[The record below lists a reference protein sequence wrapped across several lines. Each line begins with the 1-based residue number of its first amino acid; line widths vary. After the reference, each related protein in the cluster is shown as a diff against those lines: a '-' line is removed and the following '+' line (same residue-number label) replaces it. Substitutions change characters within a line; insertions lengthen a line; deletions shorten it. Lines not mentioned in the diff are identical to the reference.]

1 MAGTDGGGGGSG
13 DLKTA
18 RLWREA
24 ALRARKLRGNLRQ
37 LSLSGAAATASSDP
51 GPGSGPRPASPTPAQ
66 RPPPLVLPP
75 DLADVEVLN
84 LGNNAL
90 DELPAG
96 LAAAL
101 GSLPLLRG
109 LVLRR
114 NRLPKLPPLLGQ
126 LGARLTELDVSHNRL
141 GAVAAEV
148 LSALP
153 QLRKLNLSHNQLA
166 DLPAQ
171 LGALGHLEELDVS
184 FNRLPQLPDALGRL
198 RALRTLDLDHNQL
211 TAFPPQ
217 LLQLA
222 TLEEL
227 DVSGNRLRGLPEE
240 IGALRALKILWLSG
254 AELGTLPPGFCQ
266 LASLES
272 LMLDS
277 NGLQAL
283 PAQFSRLQQLRML
296 NLSSNRFEDFPGALL
311 PLASLEELY
320 LSRNRLTAVPALV
333 SGLSKLLTLW
343 LDNNRI
349 RYLPDSIVELTGLEE
364 LVLQGNQI
372 AVLPDNFGQLSR
384 VGLWKV
390 KDNPLIQPPYEVC
403 MKGIPYIAAYQKE
416 LAHSQPAV
424 QPRLKLLLLG
434 RKAAG
439 KTSLCRCLTEGGR
452 EEGTRAGRGREKG
465 HLGPDAGLGPTSSNS
480 KGIEVTSWTADA
492 ARGLRFIVYDLA
504 GDQSYEVIQPF
515 FLSPGALYVLVVN
528 LATYEPSSFPSAV
541 GSFLHCVGARVPH
554 AVICIVG
561 THADLCGERELEEKC
576 LDIHRQIALQE
587 KQDAAGLGRLASA
600 VDEALARDFEL
611 RCASPHAAYY
621 GVSDKNLRRRKAQLQ
636 YLLKHRPQI
645 LSPVLPV
652 SCRAPAQLQRL
663 RAKLLSVAEHRE
675 IFPNLHRVL
684 PRSWHVLEELHFQRP
699 QAERLWLSWWD
710 SARLGLQAGLTED
723 RLQSALSYLHE
734 SGKLLY
740 FEDSP
745 ALKEHVFH
753 NLPRLIDILNV
764 FFQRDAGLLL
774 RKLLLGAQ
782 GELGPQGDG
791 GGAALAGEGG
801 AGQDP
806 LRAAQLHHYV
816 EGFLLHG
823 LLPAHV
829 IRLLLRPH
837 VQAPQDLQLLL
848 ELLEKM
854 GLCYCLNKAKGKAL
868 NGASASW
875 YKFPCYVQNEVPPA
889 EAWIDSSG
897 SAAAAALAG
906 QSFVAEQL
914 QIRYSFPVLFPPG
927 LFARYS
933 VQINRHVVQRSD
945 GKFQIFAYRGK
956 VPVVVSYR
964 PGRGALQPDTLSI
977 ASHASLPNIWTA
989 WQAIT
994 PLLEELDALLQEWPG
1009 LCYAVHIL
1017 CSKCL
1022 KRGSPNPHA
1031 FPGELLSQP
1040 RPEGVAEIIC
1050 PKNGSERVN
1059 VALVYPPTPT
1069 VISPCSKKNVGEKHR
1084 NQ

>member
-1 MAGTDGGGGGSG
+1 MAGKDSG
-13 DLKTA
+13 NLKTV
-18 RLWREA
+18 RLWRDA
-24 ALRARKLRGNLRQ
+24 ALRARKLRSNLRQ
-37 LSLSGAAATASSDP
+37 LTLSCPDAP
-51 GPGSGPRPASPTPAQ
+51 Q
-66 RPPPLVLPP
+66 LVLPANIG
-75 DLADVEVLN
+75 DIEVLN
-84 LGNNAL
+84 LGNN
-90 DELPAG
+90 G
-96 LAAAL
+96 LEDVPEGLGSAL
-101 GSLPLLRG
+101 GSLRV

-114 NRLPKLPPLLGQ
+114 NRFARLPPAVAELGHH
-126 LGARLTELDVSHNRL
+126 LTELDVSHNRL
-141 GAVAAEV
+141 TVLGAEV
-148 LSALP
+148 VSALRE
-153 QLRKLNLSHNQLA
+153 LRKLNLSHNQLPA
-166 DLPAQ
+166 LPAQ
-171 LGALGHLEELDVS
+171 LGALAHLEELDVS
-184 FNRLPQLPDALGRL
+184 FNRLAHLPDSFSCLSH
-198 RALRTLDLDHNQL
+198 LRTLDVDHNQL
-211 TAFPPQ
+211 TAFPRQ
-217 LLQLA
+217 LLQLTA
-222 TLEEL
+222 LEEL
-227 DVSGNRLRGLPEE
+227 DVSSNRLRGLPED
-240 IGALRALKILWLSG
+240 ISALRALKILWLSG
-254 AELGTLPPGFCQ
+254 AELGTLPSGFCE

-272 LMLDS
+272 LMLDN

-283 PAQFSRLQQLRML
+283 PSEFSRLQRLKML
-296 NLSSNRFEDFPGALL
+296 NLSSNLFEEFPAALL
-311 PLASLEELY
+311 PLAGLEELY
-320 LSRNRLTAVPALV
+320 LSRNQLTSVPSLIA
-333 SGLSKLLTLW
+333 GLGRLLTLW

-384 VGLWKV
+384 VGLWKI

-424 QPRLKLLLLG
+424 QPRLKLLLMG
-434 RKAAG
+434 HKAAG
-439 KTSLCRCLTEGGR
+439 KTLLRHCLTEDKVEGDQGG
-452 EEGTRAGRGREKG
+452 G
-465 HLGPDAGLGPTSSNS
+465 S

-492 ARGLRFIVYDLA
+492 SRGLRFIVYDLA
-504 GDQSYEVIQPF
+504 GDESYEVIQPF

-528 LATYEPSSFPSAV
+528 LATYEPRCFPTAV
-541 GSFLHCVGARVPH
+541 GTFLHRVGARVPH
-554 AVICIVG
+554 AVVCIVG

-587 KQDAAGLGRLASA
+587 KHDAEGLSHLAQV

-611 RCASPHAAYY
+611 RSASPHAAYY
-621 GVSDKNLRRRKAQLQ
+621 GVSDKNLRRRKAHFQ
-636 YLLKHRPQI
+636 YLLNHRLQI

-652 SCRAPAQLQRL
+652 SCRDPHQLQRL
-663 RAKLLSVAEHRE
+663 RDKLLSVAEHRE

-684 PRSWHVLEELHFQRP
+684 PRSWQVLEELHFQPP
-699 QAERLWLSWWD
+699 QAQRLWLSWWD

-753 NLPRLIDILNV
+753 NLTRLIDILNV
-764 FFQRDAGLLL
+764 FFQRDASLLL
-774 RKLLLGAQ
+774 HKLLLGTS
-782 GELGPQGDG
+782 G
-791 GGAALAGEGG
+791 
-801 AGQDP
+801 DP
-806 LRAAQLHHYV
+806 LRATQLHHYV

-829 IRLLLRPH
+829 IRLLLKPH
-837 VQAPQDLQLLL
+837 VQAQQDLQLLL

-854 GLCYCLNKAKGKAL
+854 GLCYCLNKPKGKPL
-868 NGASASW
+868 NGSTAW
-875 YKFPCYVQNEVPPA
+875 YKFPCYVQNEVPHA
-889 EAWIDSSG
+889 EAWING
-897 SAAAAALAG
+897 TNLAG

-914 QIRYSFPVLFPPG
+914 QIEYSFPFTFPPG

-933 VQINRHVVQRSD
+933 VQINSHVVHRSD

-964 PGRGALQPDTLSI
+964 PAKGVLQPDTLSI

-994 PLLEELDALLQEWPG
+994 PLVEELNVLLQEWPG
-1009 LCYAVHIL
+1009 LHYTVHIL

-1069 VISPCSKKNVGEKHR
+1069 VISPCSKYLHTFLDN
-1084 NQ
+1084 

>member
-1 MAGTDGGGGGSG
+1 MAGQDGG

-18 RLWREA
+18 RLWRDA
-24 ALRARKLRGNLRQ
+24 ALRARKLRGSLGQ
-37 LSLSGAAATASSDP
+37 LALSAADP
-51 GPGSGPRPASPTPAQ
+51 LQAPDAPQ
-66 RPPPLVLPP
+66 LVLPATVG
-75 DLADVEVLN
+75 DIEVLN
-84 LGNNAL
+84 LGNNGL
-90 DELPAG
+90 EEVPEG

-101 GSLPLLRG
+101 GSLRV

-114 NRLPKLPPLLGQ
+114 NRLARLPPAVAQ
-126 LGARLTELDVSHNRL
+126 LGRHLTELDVSHNRL
-141 GAVAAEV
+141 AALGAEAVG
-148 LSALP
+148 ALRE
-153 QLRKLNLSHNQLA
+153 LRKLNLSHNQLPA
-166 DLPAQ
+166 LPAQ
-171 LGALGHLEELDVS
+171 LGALAHLEELDVS
-184 FNRLPQLPDALGRL
+184 FNRLARLPDSVSCLCRL
-198 RALRTLDLDHNQL
+198 RALDADHNQL
-211 TAFPPQ
+211 TAFPRP

-222 TLEEL
+222 ALEEL
-227 DVSGNRLRGLPEE
+227 DVSSNRLRGLPEG
-240 IGALRALKILWLSG
+240 IGALRALKTLWLSG
-254 AELGTLPPGFCQ
+254 AQLGTLPSGFCE

-272 LMLDS
+272 LMLD
-277 NGLQAL
+277 NNALQAL
-283 PAQFSRLQQLRML
+283 PAQFSRLQRLKTL
-296 NLSSNRFEDFPGALL
+296 NLSSNLLEEFPAALL
-311 PLASLEELY
+311 PLAGLEELY
-320 LSRNRLTAVPALV
+320 LSRNQLTSVPALI
-333 SGLSKLLTLW
+333 SGLGRLLTLW

-364 LVLQGNQI
+364 LALQGNQI

-384 VGLWKV
+384 VGLWKI

-434 RKAAG
+434 HKAAG
-439 KTSLCRCLTEGGR
+439 KTSLRHCLMEDGVGR
-452 EEGTRAGRGREKG
+452 SPGRGDPGEG
-465 HLGPDAGLGPTSSNS
+465 CHPSPPPAS

-492 ARGLRFIVYDLA
+492 ARGLRFVVYDLA
-504 GDQSYEVIQPF
+504 GDERYEVIQPF

-528 LATYEPSSFPSAV
+528 LAAYEPGRFLSTV
-541 GSFLHCVGARVPH
+541 GSFLRRVGARVPH
-554 AVICIVG
+554 AVVCIVG

-587 KQDAAGLGRLASA
+587 KHDAEGLSRLARV
-600 VDEALARDFEL
+600 VDEALTRDFEL
-611 RCASPHAAYY
+611 RSASPHAAYY
-621 GVSDKNLRRRKAQLQ
+621 GVSDRNLQRRKAHFQF
-636 YLLKHRPQI
+636 LLHHRLQI

-652 SCRAPAQLQRL
+652 SCRDPRLVRRL
-663 RAKLLSVAEHRE
+663 RDRLLSVAEHRE

-684 PRSWHVLEELHFQRP
+684 PRSWQVLEELHFQPP
-699 QAERLWLSWWD
+699 QAQRLWLSWWD

-753 NLPRLIDILNV
+753 NLTRLIDILNV
-764 FFQRDAGLLL
+764 FFQRDASLLL
-774 RKLLLGAQ
+774 HKLLLGTE
-782 GELGPQGDG
+782 GEGEGDG
-791 GGAALAGEGG
+791 SVAVGLPSPS
-801 AGQDP
+801 QDM
-806 LRAAQLHHYV
+806 LRATQLHHYV

-823 LLPAHV
+823 LLPAHA
-829 IRLLLRPH
+829 IRLLLKPH
-837 VQAPQDLQLLL
+837 VQAQQDLQLLL

-854 GLCYCLNKAKGKAL
+854 GLCYCLNKPKGKPP
-868 NGASASW
+868 NGATAW
-875 YKFPCYVQNEVPPA
+875 YKFPCYVQNEVPHA
-889 EAWIDSSG
+889 EAWING
-897 SAAAAALAG
+897 TNLAG

-914 QIRYSFPVLFPPG
+914 QIEYSFPFTFPPG

-933 VQINRHVVQRSD
+933 VQINSHVVHRSD

-964 PGRGALQPDTLSI
+964 PAKGVLQPDTLSI

-994 PLLEELDALLQEWPG
+994 PLVEELNALLQEWPG
-1009 LCYAVHIL
+1009 LHYAVHIL

-1050 PKNGSERVN
+1050 PRNGSERVN

>member
-1 MAGTDGGGGGSG
+1 MAGKDSG
-13 DLKTA
+13 NLKTV
-18 RLWREA
+18 RLWRDA
-24 ALRARKLRGNLRQ
+24 ALRARKLRSNLRQ
-37 LSLSGAAATASSDP
+37 LTLSAAGADP
-51 GPGSGPRPASPTPAQ
+51 IDSPDAPQ
-66 RPPPLVLPP
+66 LVLPANIG
-75 DLADVEVLN
+75 DIEVLN
-84 LGNNAL
+84 LGNN
-90 DELPAG
+90 G
-96 LAAAL
+96 LEEVPDGLGSAL
-101 GSLPLLRG
+101 GSLRV

-114 NRLPKLPPLLGQ
+114 NRFARLPPAVAELGHH
-126 LGARLTELDVSHNRL
+126 LTELDVSHNRL
-141 GAVAAEV
+141 TALGAEV
-148 LSALP
+148 VSALRE
-153 QLRKLNLSHNQLA
+153 LRKLNLSHNQLPA
-166 DLPAQ
+166 LPAQ
-171 LGALGHLEELDVS
+171 LGALAHLEELDVS
-184 FNRLPQLPDALGRL
+184 FNRLAHLPDSLSCLYR
-198 RALRTLDLDHNQL
+198 LRTLDVDHNQL
-211 TAFPPQ
+211 TAFPRQ

-222 TLEEL
+222 ALEEL
-227 DVSGNRLRGLPEE
+227 DVSSNRLRGLPED
-240 IGALRALKILWLSG
+240 ISALRALKILWLSG
-254 AELGTLPPGFCQ
+254 AELGTLPSGFCE

-272 LMLDS
+272 LMLDN

-283 PAQFSRLQQLRML
+283 PAQFSRLQRLKML
-296 NLSSNRFEDFPGALL
+296 NLSSNLFEEFPAALL
-311 PLASLEELY
+311 PLAGLEELY
-320 LSRNRLTAVPALV
+320 LSRNQLTSVPSLI
-333 SGLSKLLTLW
+333 SGLSRLLTLW

-384 VGLWKV
+384 VGLWKI

-424 QPRLKLLLLG
+424 QPRLKLLLMG
-434 RKAAG
+434 HKAAG
-439 KTSLCRCLTEGGR
+439 KTLLRHCLTEERVEGNQGG
-452 EEGTRAGRGREKG
+452 GDKEKSY
-465 HLGPDAGLGPTSSNS
+465 PPSPPPVS

-492 ARGLRFIVYDLA
+492 SRGLRFIVYDLA
-504 GDQSYEVIQPF
+504 GDESYEVIQPF

-528 LATYEPSSFPSAV
+528 LATYEPPGFPTTV
-541 GSFLHCVGARVPH
+541 GSFLHRVGARVPH
-554 AVICIVG
+554 AVVCIVG

-587 KQDAAGLGRLASA
+587 KHDAEGLSRLAQV

-611 RCASPHAAYY
+611 RSASPHAAYY
-621 GVSDKNLRRRKAQLQ
+621 GVSDKNLRRRKAHFQ
-636 YLLKHRPQI
+636 YLLNHRLQI

-652 SCRAPAQLQRL
+652 SCRDPRQLQRL
-663 RAKLLSVAEHRE
+663 RDKLLSVAEHRE

-684 PRSWHVLEELHFQRP
+684 PRSWQVLEELHFQPP
-699 QAERLWLSWWD
+699 QAQRLWLSWWD

-753 NLPRLIDILNV
+753 NLTRLIDILNV
-764 FFQRDAGLLL
+764 FFQRDPSLLL
-774 RKLLLGAQ
+774 HKLLLGTS
-782 GELGPQGDG
+782 
-791 GGAALAGEGG
+791 GEGEG
-801 AGQDP
+801 EGESSPVVALPNPSQDL
-806 LRAAQLHHYV
+806 LRATQLHHYV

-829 IRLLLRPH
+829 IRLLLKPH
-837 VQAPQDLQLLL
+837 VQAQQDLQLLL

-854 GLCYCLNKAKGKAL
+854 GLCYCLNKPKGKPL
-868 NGASASW
+868 NGSTAW
-875 YKFPCYVQNEVPPA
+875 YKFPCYVQNEVPHA
-889 EAWIDSSG
+889 EAWING
-897 SAAAAALAG
+897 TNLAG

-914 QIRYSFPVLFPPG
+914 QIEYSFPFTFPPG

-933 VQINRHVVQRSD
+933 VQINSHVVHRSD
-945 GKFQIFAYRGK
+945 GKLQIFAYRGK

-964 PGRGALQPDTLSI
+964 PAKGVLHPDTLSI

-994 PLLEELDALLQEWPG
+994 PLVEELNVLLQEWPG
-1009 LCYAVHIL
+1009 LHYTVHIL

>member
-1 MAGTDGGGGGSG
+1 MAGKDSG
-13 DLKTA
+13 NLKTV
-18 RLWREA
+18 RLWRDA
-24 ALRARKLRGNLRQ
+24 ALRARKLRSNLRQ
-37 LSLSGAAATASSDP
+37 LTLSAAGADP
-51 GPGSGPRPASPTPAQ
+51 IDSPDAPQ
-66 RPPPLVLPP
+66 LVLPANIG
-75 DLADVEVLN
+75 DIEVLN
-84 LGNNAL
+84 LGNN
-90 DELPAG
+90 G
-96 LAAAL
+96 LEEVPDGLGSAL
-101 GSLPLLRG
+101 GSLRV

-114 NRLPKLPPLLGQ
+114 NRFARLPPAVAELGHH
-126 LGARLTELDVSHNRL
+126 LTELDVSHNRL
-141 GAVAAEV
+141 TALGAEV
-148 LSALP
+148 VSALRE
-153 QLRKLNLSHNQLA
+153 LRKLNLSHNQLPA
-166 DLPAQ
+166 LPAQ
-171 LGALGHLEELDVS
+171 LGALAHLEELDVS
-184 FNRLPQLPDALGRL
+184 FNRLAHLPDSLSCLYR
-198 RALRTLDLDHNQL
+198 LRTLDVDHNQL
-211 TAFPPQ
+211 TAFPRQ

-222 TLEEL
+222 ALEEL
-227 DVSGNRLRGLPEE
+227 DVSSNRLRGLPED
-240 IGALRALKILWLSG
+240 ISALRALKILWLSG
-254 AELGTLPPGFCQ
+254 AELGTLPSGFCE

-272 LMLDS
+272 LMLDN

-283 PAQFSRLQQLRML
+283 PAQFSRLQRLKML
-296 NLSSNRFEDFPGALL
+296 NLSSNLFEEFPAALL
-311 PLASLEELY
+311 PLAGLEELY
-320 LSRNRLTAVPALV
+320 LSRNQLTSVPSLI
-333 SGLSKLLTLW
+333 SGLSRLLTLW

-384 VGLWKV
+384 VGLWKI

-424 QPRLKLLLLG
+424 QPRLKLLLMG
-434 RKAAG
+434 HKAAG
-439 KTSLCRCLTEGGR
+439 KTLLRHCLTEERVEGNQGG
-452 EEGTRAGRGREKG
+452 GDKEKSY
-465 HLGPDAGLGPTSSNS
+465 PPSPPPVS

-492 ARGLRFIVYDLA
+492 SRGLRFIVYDLA
-504 GDQSYEVIQPF
+504 GDESYEVIQPF

-528 LATYEPSSFPSAV
+528 LATYEPPGFPTTV
-541 GSFLHCVGARVPH
+541 GSFLHRVGARVPH
-554 AVICIVG
+554 AVVCIVG

-587 KQDAAGLGRLASA
+587 KHDAEGLSRLAQV

-611 RCASPHAAYY
+611 RSASPHAAYY
-621 GVSDKNLRRRKAQLQ
+621 GVSDKNLRRRKAHFQ
-636 YLLKHRPQI
+636 YLLNHRLQI

-652 SCRAPAQLQRL
+652 SCRDPRQLQRL
-663 RAKLLSVAEHRE
+663 RDKLLSVAEHRD

-684 PRSWHVLEELHFQRP
+684 PRSWQVLEELHFQPP
-699 QAERLWLSWWD
+699 QAQRLWLSWWD

-753 NLPRLIDILNV
+753 NLTRLIDILNV
-764 FFQRDAGLLL
+764 FFQRDPSLLL
-774 RKLLLGAQ
+774 HKLLLGTS
-782 GELGPQGDG
+782 
-791 GGAALAGEGG
+791 GEGEG
-801 AGQDP
+801 EGESSPVVALPNPSQDV
-806 LRAAQLHHYV
+806 LRATQLHHYV

-829 IRLLLRPH
+829 IRLLLKPH
-837 VQAPQDLQLLL
+837 VQAQQDLQLLL

-854 GLCYCLNKAKGKAL
+854 GLCYCLNKPKGKPL
-868 NGASASW
+868 NGSTAW
-875 YKFPCYVQNEVPPA
+875 YKFPCYVQNEVPHA
-889 EAWIDSSG
+889 EAWING
-897 SAAAAALAG
+897 TNLAG

-914 QIRYSFPVLFPPG
+914 QIEYSFPFTFPPG

-933 VQINRHVVQRSD
+933 VQINSHVVHRSD
-945 GKFQIFAYRGK
+945 GKLQIFAYRGK

-964 PGRGALQPDTLSI
+964 PAKGVLHPDTLSI

-994 PLLEELDALLQEWPG
+994 PLVEELNVLLQEWPG
-1009 LCYAVHIL
+1009 LHYTVHIL